1 MIAAPE
7 DSPANDAMEESIE
20 AIEAQSDLLE
30 EAAEVL
36 DVKVSFEG

>member
-1 MIAAPE
+1 MIAAPSG
-7 DSPANDAMEESIE
+7 SPAHTAMEEAIE

-36 DVKVSFEG
+36 DVKVSFEA